1 MEIKQYNVIVTQQN
15 NEEFV
20 FSYDIIPSPITE
32 LWAKATIPAVF
43 HKSNLVYF
51 NHMNCNN
58 TPQDIL
64 NQLNYNCNI
73 VNTEGVVTIMNV
85 PESYEDCTREFLNDL
100 HKTFHENY
108 EQFCF
113 HSVIPG
119 SVVSSNT
126 SNTCD
131 ALLNL
136 NNLIHTLDDIVE
148 HDTHFNMIKM
158 NFENDHL
165 YERDFSADL
174 YPYFNYSMGVI
185 GDLRLGYATLGKTL
199 HACYLENDMNVIK
212 EKMVRPQI
220 VITSE
225 VYLIFDNTTEEYQKT
240 TGAQLYQIWCRD
252 NNVYAYGYDPL
263 DPQHKY
269 TGRPLLGKLNTDVD
283 INFVKNTWC
292 GCKSVRI
299 EIE

>member
-32 LWAKATIPAVF
+32 LWAKATIPAIE
-43 HKSNLVYF
+43 HGLKLVYF
-51 NHMNCNN
+51 SHIDCGNA
-58 TPQDIL
+58 PQDIL
-64 NQLNYNCNI
+64 DQLIHQCNI
-73 VNTEGVVTIMNV
+73 VNTEGIVAIMDI
-85 PESYEDCTREFLNDL
+85 PELIEDCTREFLNSL
-100 HKTFHENY
+100 HKTFHANY
-108 EQFCF
+108 EQLCMAQENDTYD
-113 HSVIPG
+113 I
-119 SVVSSNT
+119 
-126 SNTCD
+126 TCD
-131 ALLNL
+131 SLLNL
-136 NNLIHTLDDIVE
+136 NTLIHTLDDIIE
-148 HDTHFNMIKM
+148 RDATFNMVKM
-158 NFENDHL
+158 NFVNDHL
-165 YERDFSADL
+165 YEQYFSADL
-174 YPYFNYSMGVI
+174 YPYFNYSMGVP

-199 HACYLENDMNVIK
+199 HACYLENDIDVIK

-220 VITSE
+220 AITSE